1 MKINPLAVFTGLTL
15 ATFGALIYVE
25 RNTGSD
31 EVLTATA
38 KVEPLAV
45 PEPPKPAEPVIA
57 EPAPAPAPVVEP
69 APAPPTEVAKVEE
82 PPLVE
87 PPKPAEP
94 VITAE
99 PPAAAEPPPAQP
111 SPLKKPR

>member
-15 ATFGALIYVE
+15 ATFGALVYVE

-31 EVLTATA
+31 EALTTTA

-57 EPAPAPAPVVEP
+57 EPAPARQPQWRARPGLP
-69 APAPPTEVAKVEE
+69 RKWQGRR
-82 PPLVE
+82 
-87 PPKPAEP
+87 
-94 VITAE
+94 TATG
-99 PPAAAEPPPAQP
+99 
-111 SPLKKPR
+111 

>member
-1 MKINPLAVFTGLTL
+1 MKMNPLAVFTGLTL
-15 ATFGALIYVE
+15 ATFGALVYVE
-25 RNTGSD
+25 QNTGS
-31 EVLTATA
+31 EEALTTTT

-45 PEPPKPAEPVIA
+45 PEPPKPAEPVVA

-69 APAPPTEVAKVEE
+69 APAPPAEVAKVEE

-94 VITAE
+94 VIAAE
-99 PPAAAEPPPAQP
+99 PPASRQP
-111 SPLKKPR
+111 SPLKRPRSPDV